1 MNPVVGVN
9 GDATTLTQRMTTEN
23 EEPGHIDG
31 VVELILTIVTIH
43 IYIITVPLYTNF
55 IIAQYIITYSQK
67 YSLLASPSYH
77 RSLVLSS
84 SLGGDP

>member
-23 EEPGHIDG
+23 EEPRHIDG

-43 IYIITVPLYTNF
+43 IYIITVPLPMTVRRRACSSARSITTNHGKF
-55 IIAQYIITYSQK
+55 
-67 YSLLASPSYH
+67 
-77 RSLVLSS
+77 
-84 SLGGDP
+84 